1 MSATNAIRRAHDA
14 LAALL
19 SAAFDEVDGLTLA
32 RNPSGHTPPKAR
44 AQGEMAFYLAL
55 IDDTEPEVE
64 AVLTG
69 PVYDLRATP
78 TVVLAYA
85 GGTKDARQGAAWL
98 ALEPVKTALAA
109 DRTLAGAVSYA
120 ELEAAGPADVADNDW
135 MAGGLEVRVSL
146 LFDAPTKAG

>member
-19 SAAFDEVDGLTLA
+19 TEAFAEVDGLTLA
-32 RNPSGHTPPKAR
+32 RNPSGHAPPKAR
-44 AQGEMAFYLAL
+44 AQGELAFYLAL
-55 IDDTEPEVE
+55 IDDNEPEVE

-78 TVVLAYA
+78 TVVLAYF
-85 GGTKDARQGAAWL
+85 GGTKDARQLAAYA
-98 ALEPVKTALAA
+98 ALDLIKAALAS
-109 DRTLAGAVSYA
+109 DPTLAGAVSYA
-120 ELEAAGPADVADNDW
+120 ELEAAAPADVADSDW
-135 MAGGLEVRVSL
+135 MAGGLEVRMGL